1 MDILSLLGSTLGL
14 GMMAGLNL
22 YATVLAL
29 GLGIRFHFIHLPATF
44 SHLEV
49 LADPWVLGIA
59 GFAFI
64 VEFAADK
71 VPWVDSAWDSFH
83 TVIRPVGAAILALTA
98 AGGLDPATR
107 TILALLTG
115 AVALTG
121 HTAKAGTR
129 LAVNHS
135 PEPFSNIAL
144 SLTEDTVAVFGT
156 WLAVTHPWIAGAL
169 VAVFLV
175 LFAIFAPRL
184 WRLLHLEWTALRG
197 ALRHLLGFEDQ
208 HASLPPGPQSE
219 LKDPSLFCIE
229 AIAGPGVR
237 GLKNSHGYLC
247 LTDREMVFIASRAFR
262 RHVRRVPISTIEAST
277 LRKGILIDTLSFTAA
292 GTRIEFLVPKDQRHG
307 SERLAMLQSQ
317 GTARQ

>member
-29 GLGIRFHFIHLPATF
+29 GLGIRFHLIHLPATF
-44 SHLEV
+44 SHLDV
-49 LADPWVLGIA
+49 LADPWVLGVA
-59 GFAFI
+59 GFAFL

-71 VPWVDSAWDSFH
+71 VPWVDSFWDSFH
-83 TVIRPVGAAILALTA
+83 TVIRPVGAAVLALTA

-144 SLTEDTVAVFGT
+144 SLSEDTVAVFGT
-156 WLAVTHPWIAGAL
+156 WLAVTHPWIAGGL
-169 VAVFLV
+169 VAAFLV

-184 WRLLHLEWTALRG
+184 WRLLRLEWTALRG
-197 ALRHLLGFEDQ
+197 ALRHLFGSRDSE
-208 HASLPPGPQSE
+208 ASLASG
-219 LKDPSLFCIE
+219 IE
-229 AIAGPGVR
+229 AVAGPGVR
-237 GLKNSHGYLC
+237 GLRNSHGHLS
-247 LTDREMVFIASRAFR
+247 LTDREMVFIANRAFHR
-262 RHVRRVPISTIEAST
+262 QERRVAISTIESCV
-277 LRKGILIDTLSFTAA
+277 LRKGILLDTLSFTVA
-292 GTRIEFLVPKDQRHG
+292 GGRIEFLVPKDNRHRT
-307 SERLAMLQSQ
+307 ERLAALLAHRIVPTDGLFRS
-317 GTARQ
+317 

>member
-29 GLGIRFHFIHLPATF
+29 GLGIRFHLIHLPSTF
-44 SHLEV
+44 SHLGV
-49 LADPWVLGIA
+49 LADPWVLGVA

-83 TVIRPVGAAILALTA
+83 TVIRPAGAALLALTA

-144 SLTEDTVAVFGT
+144 SLSEDAVAVFGT
-156 WLAVTHPWIAGAL
+156 WLAVTHPWIAGCF
-169 VAVFLV
+169 VAAFLV
-175 LFAIFAPRL
+175 LFAVFAPRL
-184 WRLLHLEWTALRG
+184 WRLLRLEWIALRG
-197 ALRHLLGFEDQ
+197 AVRHLFGSQ
-208 HASLPPGPQSE
+208 GHAASLPPQLQSE
-219 LKDPSLFCIE
+219 LKDPSVVCIE

-237 GLKNSHGYLC
+237 GLGNSHGYLC
-247 LTDREMVFIASRAFR
+247 RTEREMVFIAKRAFR
-262 RHVRRVPISTIEAST
+262 RQVRRVAISTIESSA
-277 LRKGILIDTLSFTAA
+277 LRKGILLDTLSFTAA
-292 GTRIEFLVPKDQRHG
+292 GTRTEFLVPKDQRPG
-307 SERLAMLQSQ
+307 SERLAAL
-317 GTARQ
+317 R